1 MRSSDLCTGKSV
13 GDHIH
18 VCVGTKCERG
28 GLFQIAYAV
37 LGHLRNGRIIH
48 HFLSQLMRPEPKQR
62 LELIWTDK
70 DVRPNLELR
79 ILLEDS
85 DNHIT
90 HRTG

>member
-1 MRSSDLCTGKSV
+1 
-13 GDHIH
+13 
-18 VCVGTKCERG
+18 
-28 GLFQIAYAV
+28 
-37 LGHLRNGRIIH
+37 
-48 HFLSQLMRPEPKQR
+48 MRPEPKQR